1 MDFNVLMMRK
11 LTFIFAC
18 LIITANLI
26 AQNNQKISGKS
37 QFKPVHMTSG
47 PSSGLGA
54 APDLI
59 IKDELF
65 KDPDSNN
72 VIDANQ
78 QVTIKFKIENIGVGE
93 AKDVMAKISQ
103 KGKTL
108 IGLSL
113 PPPVNIGTIKPGE
126 IKNVSFP
133 IEGKMNLENGLA
145 EFKIEVTESLG
156 FDAYPLEMKIET
168 HPFQAPQVVVA
179 DAVFSTEK
187 GGKIQ
192 TNQAIQL
199 KILIQNVGKGAAG
212 EVKASCI
219 LPNANC
225 FPLADDK
232 FDIGIMKPG
241 DTHELDFSFI
251 TNRRFEGTQIP
262 IRLSLSEKEGK
273 FARDTIVTVGLD
285 QTLVSQ
291 NKVLIAA
298 IPTTEVFI
306 NKASLT
312 SDVDKNIPVFGKKDS
327 LKFALIIGNE
337 DYSKYQLG
345 LSTDA
350 NVIYA
355 RNDAMVFKEYLIKT
369 LGFLEI
375 NVYLLLD
382 ATTGE
387 MNQKIDLI
395 SKRANKAGNE
405 AQLVFYYAGHG
416 LPDESTKIPYI
427 IPVDV
432 NGTNLNSAI
441 SLATILQKFGETG
454 ASRITIILDACFSG
468 GGREAG
474 LLAARGVRFKPT
486 ENTLSGNMV
495 LFSASSGDQTALP
508 FNGEHHGL
516 YTYYLLK
523 KMKETSGNISYKNL
537 VDYLTKT
544 VSSESLRINQ
554 KEQDPTVQISPE
566 VTSQWESWKLR

>member
-1 MDFNVLMMRK
+1 MRK
-11 LTFIFAC
+11 HLLILTC
-18 LIITANLI
+18 LAITVNLF

-37 QFKPVHMTSG
+37 KFKPVHMATG
-47 PSSGLGA
+47 ASSGLKA

-59 IKDELF
+59 IKDEVF

-93 AKDVMAKISQ
+93 AKEVMAKISQ
-103 KGKTL
+103 KGKIL
-108 IGLSL
+108 IGLYL

-133 IEGKMNLENGLA
+133 IEGKMNLEIGLA

-179 DAVFSTEK
+179 DAVFSSDK

-192 TNQAIQL
+192 TNQDIQL
-199 KILIQNVGKGAAG
+199 KFLIQNTGKGRAE
-212 EVKASCI
+212 EVVAKAI
-219 LPNANC
+219 LPDSNC
-225 FPLADDK
+225 FLMGDGESK
-232 FDIGIMKPG
+232 FDIGLLTPG
-241 DTHELDFSFI
+241 QSREFYIQFT
-251 TNRRFEGTQIP
+251 TNRKYKAKTIP
-262 IRLSLSEKEGK
+262 VRLVITEKYMK
-273 FARDTIVTVGLD
+273 YARDSVVSISLD
-285 QTLVSQ
+285 ETLIAG
-291 NKVLIAA
+291 NKVNISP
-298 IPTTEVFI
+298 IPTTEIII

-337 DYSKYQLG
+337 DYSKYQVG
-345 LSTDA
+345 LSSEA

-355 RNDAMVFKEYLIKT
+355 QNDASILKEYLIKT
-369 LGFLEI
+369 LGYLES

-395 SKRANKAGNE
+395 SKRANKAGSN
-405 AQLVFYYAGHG
+405 AQLLFYYAGHG

-432 NGTNLNSAI
+432 SGTNLNSAI

-495 LFSASSGDQTALP
+495 LLSASSGDQTALP
-508 FNGEHHGL
+508 FNLEHHGL

-523 KMKETSGNISYKNL
+523 KIKETSGNISYKNL
-537 VDYLTKT
+537 ADYLTKT

-566 VTSQWESWKLR
+566 ATSQWESWKFR